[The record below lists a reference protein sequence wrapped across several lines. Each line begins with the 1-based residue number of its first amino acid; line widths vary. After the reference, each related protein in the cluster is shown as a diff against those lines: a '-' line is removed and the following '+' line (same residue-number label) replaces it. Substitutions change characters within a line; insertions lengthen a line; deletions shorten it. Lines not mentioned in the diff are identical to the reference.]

1 MKRLIAALLL
11 VLACAPVAGA
21 HNGSPN
27 FLSEI
32 EGVQPALDGLR
43 LEMLNRDDRIELENR
58 SGKDIV
64 IIGYDDEPYARIKA
78 DGTVEVNT
86 NSKAYYLNEDRFG
99 TGEVPET
106 LPSEPEWKELSKGG
120 RFEWHDHRA
129 HYMGKGT
136 PPQVKDP
143 DKRQKVFD
151 WEVPLQAGGTTAAIT
166 GTLFWTPEEG
176 GSAGLYIGAGVL
188 CLLMIVGAV
197 VVRRRRAKGDGGPS
211 GDQSAEAW

>member
-1 MKRLIAALLL
+1 MRRLITALLL
-11 VLACAPVAGA
+11 ALACAPVALA
-21 HNGSPN
+21 HEGSPN

-32 EGVQPALDGLR
+32 EGVQPAMDGLR

-58 SGKDIV
+58 SGKDVV
-64 IIGYDDEPYARIKA
+64 ILGYDDEPYARIKA
-78 DGTVEVNT
+78 DGTVEVNK

-106 LPSEPEWKELSKGG
+106 LPSQPDWQELSKAG

-143 DKRQKVFD
+143 GKRQKVFD
-151 WEVPLQAGGTTAAIT
+151 WEVPMQAGGTSAAIT
-166 GTLFWTPEEG
+166 GTLFWTPQES
-176 GSAGLYIGAGVL
+176 GSTGLYIGGGVL
-188 CLLMIVGAV
+188 CLLMIVGALV
-197 VVRRRRAKGDGGPS
+197 IRRRRSSADEGA
-211 GDQSAEAW
+211 AEAW

>member
-1 MKRLIAALLL
+1 MRRALIALLL
-11 VLACAPVAGA
+11 LLVAAPAALAHKG
-21 HNGSPN
+21 NPN

-32 EGVQPALDGLR
+32 DGIKPAVDGVR

-58 SGKDIV
+58 SGKDVV
-64 IIGYDDEPYARIKA
+64 ILGYDDEPYARIKA

-99 TGEVPET
+99 SAPVPES
-106 LPSEPEWKELSKGG
+106 LPSEPKWKRLSASG

-129 HYMGKGT
+129 HYMGKGR

-143 DKRQKVFD
+143 DRRQKVFD
-151 WEVPLQAGGTTAAIT
+151 WEVPLQAGGSPAAIT

-188 CLLMIVGAV
+188 CLLMLAGV
-197 VVRRRRAKGDGGPS
+197 VLVRRRRAKAGGP
-211 GDQSAEAW
+211 GQGTAEAW